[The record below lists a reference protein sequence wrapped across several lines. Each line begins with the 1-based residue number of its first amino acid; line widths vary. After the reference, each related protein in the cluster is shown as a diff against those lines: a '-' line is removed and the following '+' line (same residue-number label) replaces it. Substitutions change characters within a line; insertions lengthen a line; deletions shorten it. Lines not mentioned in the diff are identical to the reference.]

1 VLSHHAAIQ
10 HAAVVVQETA
20 EGDRTLIGFLIAPT
34 KPEAAELRDYLR
46 EHLPDYMVPSK
57 FVLVNTLPLN
67 ANGKIDR
74 RALVEKNVVETPE
87 TSSAP
92 ELNATQ
98 QQLIEIWREVLHVNA
113 IKLED
118 NFFELGGHSL
128 LAVQIIARVR
138 NAFGV
143 PVALRCIFEAPTVAG
158 LAEVVAQY
166 SSQSREEEDVARIL
180 REVEGLS
187 EEEAQRLL
195 EAEK

>member
-1 VLSHHAAIQ
+1 
-10 HAAVVVQETA
+10 
-20 EGDRTLIGFLIAPT
+20 
-34 KPEAAELRDYLR
+34 
-46 EHLPDYMVPSK
+46 
-57 FVLVNTLPLN
+57 VLVDTLPLN

-74 RALVEKNVVETPE
+74 RALAGRNVVETPE
-87 TSSAP
+87 IYSASK
-92 ELNATQ
+92 LNPTQ
-98 QQLIEIWREVLHVNA
+98 QKLIEIWREVLHANA
-113 IKLED
+113 IKLDD

-143 PVALRCIFEAPTVAG
+143 PVALRCLFEAPTVAG
-158 LAEVVAQY
+158 LAEVIAQY
-166 SSQSREEEDVARIL
+166 SSETREEEDVARIL